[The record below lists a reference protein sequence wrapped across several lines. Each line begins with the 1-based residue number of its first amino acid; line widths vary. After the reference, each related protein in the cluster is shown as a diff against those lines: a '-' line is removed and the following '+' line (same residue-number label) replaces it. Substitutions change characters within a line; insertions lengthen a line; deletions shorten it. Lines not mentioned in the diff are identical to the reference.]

1 MISDGHNLML
11 NSREEYR
18 LWLLLKN
25 LYDDSSRY
33 FQAESENDMIL
44 RRWVESMYIAIDKA
58 HETPM
63 ETVEL

>member
-25 LYDDSSRY
+25 LYDNSQRY

-44 RRWVESMYIAIDKA
+44 RRWIESMYIAVEKA
-58 HETPM
+58 HETLL